1 MNADN
6 TKTLSFKI
14 LKLINCLLLDIK
26 TIIINI
32 KRLSLIFFYLFLQYK
47 MYNLLKYFS
56 NNENYNFK
64 EYDYT
69 VINNTK
75 KLLATYNDYENS
87 CVISNLTTIKCVYVT
102 KQNYNLEQFVFWG
115 FFVMTSFFI
124 IPMVI
129 ILLYLLIKIKIF
141 NGFGSFMILKF
152 YNNNIPKSLDNFIF
166 QCYYD
171 KILNVKTCLIK
182 LSMLNLL
189 VGTIFELAVGIVIIL
204 MVVFSYFNW
213 SLLKYEPI
221 SVFFG
226 TMYRKLAKIIIS
238 LKKIKN
244 NK

>member
-141 NGFGSFMILKF
+141 NGFFASI
-152 YNNNIPKSLDNFIF
+152 
-166 QCYYD
+166 
-171 KILNVKTCLIK
+171 
-182 LSMLNLL
+182 
-189 VGTIFELAVGIVIIL
+189 GTDIAAFA
-204 MVVFSYFNW
+204 FS
-213 SLLKYEPI
+213 
-221 SVFFG
+221 
-226 TMYRKLAKIIIS
+226 
-238 LKKIKN
+238 
-244 NK
+244 